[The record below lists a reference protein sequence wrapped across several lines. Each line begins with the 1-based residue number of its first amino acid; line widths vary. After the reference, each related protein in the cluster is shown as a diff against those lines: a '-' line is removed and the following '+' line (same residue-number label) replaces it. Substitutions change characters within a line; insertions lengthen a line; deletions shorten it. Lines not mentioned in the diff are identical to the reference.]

1 MVLNCL
7 YSFLGDIIFLFK
19 SLACFCACVYAYM
32 AGVNIWC
39 SLHVFQLY
47 GLVYFFSR
55 TVRNIYVLRKLF
67 LCQPYS
73 LQIFIP
79 SFITQFVFWLGL
91 FNCAAIP
98 FREEFIDPAVAGSAV
113 IWQSLQLIDCLSSI
127 RFALYQTSPSP
138 TAISTHGFRLRY
150 KRPSP
155 HGVSWGCQWLCHTV

>member
-19 SLACFCACVYAYM
+19 SFVCFCACVYAYM

-39 SLHVFQLY
+39 SLYVFQLC

-113 IWQSLQLIDCLSSI
+113 IWQSSAHRLPQLHLVCSLPDKPFSNSHI
-127 RFALYQTSPSP
+127 
-138 TAISTHGFRLRY
+138 H
-150 KRPSP
+150 
-155 HGVSWGCQWLCHTV
+155 SWIQVEV